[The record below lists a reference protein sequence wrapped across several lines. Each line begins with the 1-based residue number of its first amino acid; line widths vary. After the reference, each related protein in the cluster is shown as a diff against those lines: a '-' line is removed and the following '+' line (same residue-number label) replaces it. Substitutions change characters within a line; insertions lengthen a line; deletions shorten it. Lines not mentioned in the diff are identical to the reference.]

1 MRRKGPRR
9 LPGRGRAQSVVDSYA
24 GPLDAGHDLRDR
36 TSGHEEPGAVGTA
49 RDVAHERGHRRRRR
63 VRRRRRREHDGER
76 RGRAQPVAVRV
87 DRAQL
92 IHGGGEPLQFL
103 RETLLG
109 RERRGGGGTGRPP
122 GAAASQQHKALRPGR
137 REGDERNDVDPTHG
151 LLFTRCRVRGLSFV
165 LRSWNIGCK
174 NASES
179 ILLMPLTHC

>member
-76 RGRAQPVAVRV
+76 RGRAQPVVVRV

-137 REGDERNDVDPTHG
+137 REGDERNDVDPTHVSS
-151 LLFTRCRVRGLSFV
+151 FYPLSCARPYFCIEV
-165 LRSWNIGCK
+165 VEYRLQ
-174 NASES
+174 
-179 ILLMPLTHC
+179 